1 MHETLN
7 KKYIGNIDTV
17 RRDGKTFIIRGWV
30 VPVMELDTCS
40 IGCEGFISI
49 VPEERQDI
57 YNLYKQSHINFLRSG
72 FVIVI
77 EPTKEDF
84 AILVNGEL
92 TFTVKVDIM
101 ESILKPGIVQSQEIV
116 VVDNFY
122 SNPDAVRAYA
132 LQLDYVQEKN
142 FYKGFRSIKS
152 CIPSWIKG
160 EFERYLTKPIQKFT
174 DISGVFH
181 YITSA
186 DALLHY
192 TNTQDYVAMIHL
204 TPNAPINTGISTFKS
219 KITKLTHGATAA
231 DAAEFSSTT
240 ALLNSQSFNN
250 NYQDRTNLEFMDS
263 IANVYNRL
271 VIFNAKSIHAA
282 TAYFGSNKEDSKL
295 VHLFFFNC

>member
-17 RRDGKTFIIRGWV
+17 RRDGKNYIIRGWV
-30 VPVMELDTCS
+30 VPVMELDACS

-101 ESILKPGIVQSQEIV
+101 ETILKPGIVQSQELTVI
-116 VVDNFY
+116 DNFY

-132 LQLDYVQEKN
+132 LQLDYIQEKN
-142 FYKGFRSIKS
+142 FYGGYRSTKS
-152 CIPSWIKG
+152 CIPSWIKQ
-160 EFERYLTKPIQKFT
+160 EFEKYLSKSIQKFT
-174 DISGVFH
+174 DISGTFQ
-181 YITSA
+181 YSTCL
-186 DALLHY
+186 DFLLHY
-192 TNTQDYVAMIHL
+192 INQQSYAAIIYL
-204 TPNAPINTGISTFKS
+204 TPNAPTNTGISTFKS
-219 KITKLTHGATAA
+219 KITKLTHGATMA
-231 DAAEFSSTT
+231 DASEFNSTVS
-240 ALLNSQSFNN
+240 LLDNHSFNN
-250 NYQDRTNLEFMDS
+250 NRHDRNNLESLDT
-263 IANVYNRL
+263 IANIYNRL
-271 VIFNAKSIHAA
+271 VIYNAKSIHAA
-282 TAYFGSNKEDSKL
+282 TSYTGQSKEDGRL
-295 VHLFFFNC
+295 VHMFFFS